1 MTGVNVSKS
10 NKATTALAKC
20 ELKHCN
26 VPLVK
31 TAANTLLPHEA
42 AIASQ
47 HFHALPFCHADN
59 SIQHK
64 STFLSKETQQN
75 ILIGYTLPHDQ
86 NILTSQ
92 RLQLEHLAQ
101 AQSNSMHKLDELSH
115 ENLHFEKELITGIPL
130 WTYRA
135 GKQRAKLWIPASQR
149 EIAFKF
155 AHCQT
160 HPGKRE
166 TKRLCKERYF
176 WKGLPADVEQ
186 FYKRC
191 PICCQENSRRPR
203 LALRPF
209 QVPERKF
216 AIVHIDLVS
225 FGHDRQDPRY
235 VYALTLVDRWTRY
248 MTMCPLL
255 DTTTKAVVSAIEHN

>member
-1 MTGVNVSKS
+1 MPILS
-10 NKATTALAKC
+10 
-20 ELKHCN
+20 CN
-26 VPLVK
+26 
-31 TAANTLLPHEA
+31 
-42 AIASQ
+42 
-47 HFHALPFCHADN
+47 N

-64 STFLSKETQQN
+64 STFPSKETQQN

-101 AQSNSMHKLDELSH
+101 AKADSVHELDKLSN
-115 ENLHFEKELITGIPL
+115 ENLHFEKELITSIPP
-130 WTYRA
+130 WTYCAR
-135 GKQRAKLWIPASQR
+135 KQPAKFLFPASQCKS
-149 EIAFKF
+149 AFKF
-155 AHCQT
+155 AHCQI

-176 WKGLPADVEQ
+176 WKGLPANVEQ
-186 FYKRC
+186 FHKYC

-203 LALRPF
+203 LALRPL

-225 FGHDRQDPRY
+225 FGHDRKDP
-235 VYALTLVDRWTRY
+235 
-248 MTMCPLL
+248 
-255 DTTTKAVVSAIEHN
+255 

>member
-1 MTGVNVSKS
+1 M
-10 NKATTALAKC
+10 
-20 ELKHCN
+20 
-26 VPLVK
+26 P
-31 TAANTLLPHEA
+31 TLSRSSVLPCRH
-42 AIASQ
+42 
-47 HFHALPFCHADN
+47 

-64 STFLSKETQQN
+64 STFPSKETQRN
-75 ILIGYTLPHDQ
+75 ILISYTLPHDQ

-101 AQSNSMHKLDELSH
+101 AQANSMNELDELSH
-115 ENLHFEKELITGIPL
+115 ENLQFEKELITSILL
-130 WTYRA
+130 WTYRV
-135 GKQRAKLWIPASQR
+135 GKQPAKLWIPASQL
-149 EIAFKF
+149 ELAFKF
-155 AHCQT
+155 VHCQT

-166 TKRLCKERYF
+166 TKRLRKERYF
-176 WKGLPADVEQ
+176 WKGFPADVEQ
-186 FYKRC
+186 FYKFC

-209 QVPERKF
+209 QGPERKF

-235 VYALTLVDRWTRY
+235 VYALTLVDRRTRY

-255 DTTTKAVVSAIEHN
+255 DTTTKAVVSAIELFLLFLLLNTTGYNTSALCRLQFFAVMSNTF